1 MSQNDC
7 SGCLC
12 NTCAVIEHCP
22 VAPQHNDLI
31 RPNPC
36 VDCFKGMRYISAKDH
51 CPDYVKE
58 PPPMDKEFGE
68 AIKAE
73 LAARIDGTILPYYKH
88 LVGIQLYIRADTA
101 TITFDIPAED
111 ILRRMAP

>member
-1 MSQNDC
+1 MSKNNC

-22 VAPQHNDLI
+22 VAPQHNDRI

-36 VDCFKGMRYISAKDH
+36 VDCLQGLQYVSVKDH
-51 CPDYVKE
+51 CPDYIKA
-58 PPPMDKEFGE
+58 PPPMDKQFAA
-68 AIKAE
+68 AIKAVI
-73 LAARIDGTILPYYKH
+73 ADKIDGTILPYYKH
-88 LVGIQLYIRADTA
+88 LTGIQLYIRADTA

-111 ILRRMAP
+111 ILRRMAL